1 MNLLDNSQVTIRGL
15 DQHFERVDMANR
27 KKRELEGRMKKN
39 NGDKWKHQ
47 ITIPQE
53 FNFQIANRPS
63 VNDISYSSNNYH
75 SPIKGSAMYHDKSQD
90 KIERNLVW
98 VEKNGRGPFKVNK
111 IYVFNFSFL
120 RWFVG
125 IRNFNVINHFTNIRI
140 IIKQNF

>member
-27 KKRELEGRMKKN
+27 KKRELEERLRKN

-53 FNFQIANRPS
+53 FNFHISNRPN
-63 VNDISYSSNNYH
+63 VNDISYFSNNYQ
-75 SPIKGSAMYHDKSQD
+75 SPNKGGGLNNDNSQD

-98 VEKNGRGPFKVNK
+98 VEKNGRGPLKVNSNK
-111 IYVFNFSFL
+111 
-120 RWFVG
+120 
-125 IRNFNVINHFTNIRI
+125 
-140 IIKQNF
+140 